1 MVYNRW
7 RVKMSEQEKLETI
20 KKALKFVEGAIQEAL
35 AGNNDELQTAL
46 EILQTFGESKSI

>member
-1 MVYNRW
+1 MVYNFW

-46 EILQTFGESKSI
+46 EILQTFGESKSQ